1 MRDGQPAFDYFTSQV
16 RVTTYGFVE
25 VDGERESECVYRAW
39 AQLTADTFDATIP
52 GTSADLETLQRR
64 EGLQP
69 ATDGGSTRPVRV
81 GDHVEDREE
90 DEGAT
95 LVVVERTDHT
105 AREYRL
111 EGSSKTVA
119 DVNEDYP
126 ATDDVVE
133 VVYPERETERMGDL
147 KPYAFPVSRL
157 QVTDPVHDQ
166 DELEDKEG
174 DRA

>member
-1 MRDGQPAFDYFTSQV
+1 MCDGHPTFDHFTSQV

-25 VDGERESECVYRAW
+25 VDGERESECVYRGW
-39 AQLTADTFDATIP
+39 AQISADTFDAAIP
-52 GTSADLETLQRR
+52 ETSADLETVQQRA
-64 EGLQP
+64 GMQP
-69 ATDGGSTRPVRV
+69 VTDGGSTQPVRV

-90 DEGAT
+90 DERAT
-95 LVVVERTDHT
+95 MVVVERTDHT

-157 QVTDPVHDQ
+157 QVTAPVHDQ